1 MVKNILCWFTLFL
14 LVPVLHTA
22 NGAEKGKIS
31 SPQYRS
37 YVHNYPHPVPPDY
50 VYRTGRIFSPKSWLT
65 TFDKQE
71 KEAIPVDKGAKL
83 VFKVKELASQLL
95 GNAGDEYGDD
105 FVLTVTTFVNLNN
118 LYQTSAFGRY
128 FSEQLISELQLAGVR
143 VIDIRKSPGLMIS
156 ESYGEYGMSRDMDE
170 LSYIHSSQAML
181 VGTYTFV
188 EGEIF
193 INARILR
200 NPDGMVVSSASLVFG
215 LDSLSEG
222 LLADEGMPV
231 RTAAPV
237 SVRAFPVYRESVA
250 DPDE

>member
-1 MVKNILCWFTLFL
+1 MVKNIFCLFTFFL
-14 LVPVLHTA
+14 MVTALHTA
-22 NGAEKGKIS
+22 NGAEKEKTS
-31 SPQYRS
+31 SPRYMC

-50 VYRTGRIFSPKSWLT
+50 VYRTGRVFSPKPLWT
-65 TFDKQE
+65 TINKQE
-71 KEAIPVDKGAKL
+71 EQAISVCKGAHL
-83 VFKVKELASQLL
+83 RFRVKELAAQLL

-143 VIDIRKSPGLMIS
+143 VIDVRKTPGLMIS

-170 LSYIHSSQAML
+170 LSYVHSSRAML

-188 EGEIF
+188 DGEIF
-193 INARILR
+193 INARILG
-200 NPDGMVVSSASLVFG
+200 NPDGMVLSSASLVFG
-215 LDSLSEG
+215 LDSVSGG

-231 RTAAPV
+231 RTADPV
-237 SVRAFPVYRESVA
+237 QVRAFPGHR
-250 DPDE
+250 

>member
-1 MVKNILCWFTLFL
+1 
-14 LVPVLHTA
+14 
-22 NGAEKGKIS
+22 
-31 SPQYRS
+31 
-37 YVHNYPHPVPPDY
+37 
-50 VYRTGRIFSPKSWLT
+50 
-65 TFDKQE
+65 
-71 KEAIPVDKGAKL
+71 
-83 VFKVKELASQLL
+83 
-95 GNAGDEYGDD
+95 
-105 FVLTVTTFVNLNN
+105 
-118 LYQTSAFGRY
+118 
-128 FSEQLISELQLAGVR
+128 
-143 VIDIRKSPGLMIS
+143 RKSPGLMIS

-250 DPDE
+250 DHAE